1 MGWDME
7 FKDYYGILGVER
19 GASDD
24 EIRRSY
30 RKLARKY
37 HPDVSKESDAEA
49 RMRDVSEAY
58 DVLRDR
64 EKRQAYD
71 NLAAGVS
78 PDGGFQPPPGW
89 DEGSSSTG
97 AAPGD
102 EAQFSEFFSSLFG
115 GARRH
120 GPQQDFRARGE
131 DHHAAIEVDLEDALH
146 GATRDISLRSM
157 RMDDQGRP
165 QMSTRTLSVRIPAG
179 VREGQYIRLGGQ
191 GMPGYGGGENGDLYL
206 EVRFKP
212 HARYRVEGRDLYM
225 SLPVA
230 PWEAA
235 LGAQV
240 ERPRPG
246 RGGGVHPRGVGQWPQ
261 AAAARPRHTWRS
273 AWRPV
278 SGVGTGAAA
287 GRHRGRQAGLSQDA
301 AGSALQPAPAPGSLN
316 MKKVVIAS
324 ATVVGKS
331 QPLDANELAHAC
343 GAEVEWVARLVEVG
357 IVSAA
362 GDRRE
367 EWRFHSLDLRRARE
381 ARRLERD
388 FDAGLDAVALILDLS
403 QEVRRLKA
411 QLRALGATRSRRR
424 ART

>member
-1 MGWDME
+1 
-7 FKDYYGILGVER
+7 
-19 GASDD
+19 
-24 EIRRSY
+24 
-30 RKLARKY
+30 
-37 HPDVSKESDAEA
+37 
-49 RMRDVSEAY
+49 MRDVNEAY
-58 DVLRDR
+58 DVLRDQ

-89 DEGSSSTG
+89 DEGFGVPPG

-230 PWEAA
+230 PGKRPWARRSR
-235 LGAQV
+235 
-240 ERPRPG
+240 RPRPG
-246 RGGGVHPRGVGQWPQ
+246 RGGGVHP
-261 AAAARPRHTWRS
+261 
-273 AWRPV
+273 
-278 SGVGTGAAA
+278 
-287 GRHRGRQAGLSQDA
+287 
-301 AGSALQPAPAPGSLN
+301 AGSANGRKLRLRGRGIPGDPPGDLYL
-316 MKKVVIAS
+316 V
-324 ATVVGKS
+324 
-331 QPLDANELAHAC
+331 LELALPPADT
-343 GAEVEWVARLVEVG
+343 E
-357 IVSAA
+357 AA
-362 GDRRE
+362 KQAYRKMQQDLPFNPRR
-367 EWRFHSLDLRRARE
+367 H
-381 ARRLERD
+381 
-388 FDAGLDAVALILDLS
+388 
-403 QEVRRLKA
+403 
-411 QLRALGATRSRRR
+411 LGA
-424 ART
+424 

>member
-1 MGWDME
+1 ME

-49 RMRDVSEAY
+49 RMRDVNEAY
-58 DVLRDR
+58 DVLRDQ

-89 DEGSSSTG
+89 DEGFEFHRG

-120 GPQQDFRARGE
+120 APQQDFRARGE

-212 HARYRVEGRDLYM
+212 HARYRAEGRDLYM

-240 ERPRPG
+240 EAPTPG
-246 RGGGVHPRGVGQWPQ
+246 GAVE
-261 AAAARPRHTWRS
+261 
-273 AWRPV
+273 V
-278 SGVGTGAAA
+278 SIP
-287 GRHRGRQAGLSQDA
+287 
-301 AGSALQPAPAPGSLN
+301 AGSANGRKLRLRGRGIPGDPPGDLYL
-316 MKKVVIAS
+316 V
-324 ATVVGKS
+324 
-331 QPLDANELAHAC
+331 LELALPPADT
-343 GAEVEWVARLVEVG
+343 E
-357 IVSAA
+357 AA
-362 GDRRE
+362 KQAYRKMQQDLPFNPRR
-367 EWRFHSLDLRRARE
+367 H
-381 ARRLERD
+381 
-388 FDAGLDAVALILDLS
+388 
-403 QEVRRLKA
+403 
-411 QLRALGATRSRRR
+411 LGA
-424 ART
+424 

>member
-37 HPDVSKESDAEA
+37 HPDVSKENDAEA
-49 RMRDVSEAY
+49 RMRDVNEAY
-58 DVLRDR
+58 DVLRDQ

-89 DEGSSSTG
+89 DEGFEFHRG

-120 GPQQDFRARGE
+120 APQQDFRARGE

-212 HARYRVEGRDLYM
+212 HARYRAEGRDLYM

-240 ERPRPG
+240 EAPTPG
-246 RGGGVHPRGVGQWPQ
+246 RGGSVHP
-261 AAAARPRHTWRS
+261 
-273 AWRPV
+273 
-278 SGVGTGAAA
+278 
-287 GRHRGRQAGLSQDA
+287 
-301 AGSALQPAPAPGSLN
+301 AGSANGRKLRLRGRGIPGDPPGDLYL
-316 MKKVVIAS
+316 V
-324 ATVVGKS
+324 
-331 QPLDANELAHAC
+331 LELALPPADT
-343 GAEVEWVARLVEVG
+343 E
-357 IVSAA
+357 AA
-362 GDRRE
+362 KQAYRKMQQDLPFNPRR
-367 EWRFHSLDLRRARE
+367 H
-381 ARRLERD
+381 
-388 FDAGLDAVALILDLS
+388 
-403 QEVRRLKA
+403 
-411 QLRALGATRSRRR
+411 LGA
-424 ART
+424 